1 MSAAQ
6 TTVLTVDSET
16 VAEQPVANGAVYH
29 ESTGELGP
37 LPPELWPSIDHIVT
51 EDDEPVDNIGSETQ
65 QRLLAHT
72 LYGWAGP
79 GEGRPFAAFANVGL
93 YYSVHEP
100 PLVPDVMLSL
110 DIKLPDDLWLQKKN
124 RTYLLWEHGK
134 PPDLVIEIVSNK
146 VGKEGDLKKTKCAQI
161 GIKSYVIYD
170 PAQRL
175 SKQKLRLYEL
185 SSTGY
190 RLMNEQWLA
199 GIGLGL
205 TFWQGKFE
213 DIVTT
218 WLRWCDQNGT
228 LLPTGEERAETERLR
243 AEQAQQQAE
252 QAQQQVEQAQQQAEQ
267 AQQQAEQAQQQ
278 AEQAQQQAE
287 TERQRAEEAE
297 QRVQQERV
305 ARQETEQQIE
315 LLLAQLRALG
325 VTPQSPAVAAP
336 AAE

>member
-1 MSAAQ
+1 M
-6 TTVLTVDSET
+6 
-16 VAEQPVANGAVYH
+16 
-29 ESTGELGP
+29 
-37 LPPELWPSIDHIVT
+37 
-51 EDDEPVDNIGSETQ
+51 
-65 QRLLAHT
+65 
-72 LYGWAGP
+72 
-79 GEGRPFAAFANVGL
+79 
-93 YYSVHEP
+93 
-100 PLVPDVMLSL
+100 PDVMLSL

-146 VGKEGDLKKTKCAQI
+146 VGKEGDLKKTKYAQI
-161 GIKSYVIYD
+161 GIKYYVIYD

-190 RLMNEQWLA
+190 RLMNGQWLA

-228 LLPTGEERAETERLR
+228 LFPTGEERAETERLR

-252 QAQQQVEQAQQQAEQ
+252 QAQQQ
-267 AQQQAEQAQQQ
+267 
-278 AEQAQQQAE
+278 AE
-287 TERQRAEEAE
+287 TERQRAEQAEA
-297 QRVQQERV
+297 RVQQERV
-305 ARQETEQQIE
+305 AREATEQQIE

-325 VTPQSPAVAAP
+325 ATPQSPAVAP
-336 AAE
+336 PTAE

>member
-6 TTVLTVDSET
+6 TTVLTADLET

-51 EDDEPVDNIGSETQ
+51 EDDEPVDNIGSEKQ

-161 GIKSYVIYD
+161 GIKS
-170 PAQRL
+170 
-175 SKQKLRLYEL
+175 
-185 SSTGY
+185 
-190 RLMNEQWLA
+190 
-199 GIGLGL
+199 
-205 TFWQGKFE
+205 E